1 MGINKPRILQIMSMY
16 QTIKTFDNY
25 PCSHRQWQHQGH
37 CRFIHGY
44 SRSFKLTFGCQ
55 VLTESGFGV
64 DFGEFSEISL
74 WLKHWFDHTML
85 INEDD
90 PELPLFRQLH
100 DKELLDLRVLPNVS
114 MESTAEFVFTY
125 VDSWIRKQSGG
136 RSFLIEVECRE
147 NNKNAAIYRSADL
160 KD

>member
-1 MGINKPRILQIMSMY
+1 MGITKPRILIQMSMY

-44 SRSFKLTFGCQ
+44 SRSFKLTFGSQ
-55 VLTESGFGV
+55 ALTKSGFGV
-64 DFGEFSEISL
+64 DFGEFTEITL
-74 WLKHWFDHTML
+74 WLKYWFDHTML

-114 MESTAEFVFTY
+114 MERTAEFVFTY
-125 VDSWIRKQSGG
+125 VDSWIRKQSGD

-147 NNKNAAIYRSADL
+147 NNKNAATYRVIDP
-160 KD
+160 

>member
-1 MGINKPRILQIMSMY
+1 
-16 QTIKTFDNY
+16 
-25 PCSHRQWQHQGH
+25 
-37 CRFIHGY
+37 
-44 SRSFKLTFGCQ
+44 
-55 VLTESGFGV
+55 
-64 DFGEFSEISL
+64 
-74 WLKHWFDHTML
+74 ML

-125 VDSWIRKQSGG
+125 VDSWISKQSGG

-147 NNKNAAIYRSADL
+147 NNKNAAIYRPADP